1 MFIVVKILKKILK
14 FFNKKKVNNLGVNSD
29 LYCLID
35 KRNSESQINVG
46 NNCLINGRLVT
57 ETSHSKINI
66 KNNVFVGGKTI
77 IDCKDEIIIEDNV
90 LVSYECI
97 IADHDSHAQDANKR
111 QDDLSRFRNGE
122 MRWNEVHSG
131 KITIKKNAWIC
142 TRSIILKGVTIGE
155 GAIVAAGS
163 VVTKNVENFTLVAG
177 NPAIFIKKLN

>member
-1 MFIVVKILKKILK
+1 MIKFLKTLISLY
-14 FFNKKKVNNLGVNSD
+14 NKLFVTSVGSNSD
-29 LYCLID
+29 LFCRID
-35 KRNSESQINVG
+35 KRHKESKINIG
-46 NNCLINGRLVT
+46 KNCLLNGRLVT
-57 ETSHSKINI
+57 ETNQSRIII
-66 KNNVFVGGKTI
+66 KDNVFIGGKTI
-77 IDCKDEIIIEDNV
+77 IDCKEEIIIEDNV

-163 VVTKNVENFTLVAG
+163 VVTKSVENFTLVAG